1 MLRVRQDVKDRVL
14 RDGYKVVLALFMRF
28 VDNDK
33 NTTVALFLLALN
45 VPLEVV
51 IHLLLFCH

>member
-33 NTTVALFLLALN
+33 NATVALFLLALN
-45 VPLEVV
+45 VP
-51 IHLLLFCH
+51 